1 MECHQCV
8 YAGGLLRRDVESD
21 KAVLQI
27 IMILQIGLVMKTLRE
42 TAPRVLN
49 LNSPR
54 LATLWHAS
62 LR

>member
-8 YAGGLLRRDVESD
+8 HAGGLLRRDVESD

-42 TAPRVLN
+42 TAPRVFVLN
-49 LNSPR
+49 LNSP
-54 LATLWHAS
+54 
-62 LR
+62 